1 MIFGIYCEVS
11 IETLREVKLKYIE
24 DYEGLV
30 QFLCDFHLLEH
41 KPSVLAID
49 SLEYFVDSRRQGINQ
64 LTKQMRFNFLM
75 TLLKDC
81 QQFLDTSVYKQNNLI
96 VSYKLHNSEMKA
108 ETSEE
113 EQMQINEVEFQRL
126 YSELSRYTPQI
137 YYIARNKIT
146 HLIDTHLL
154 QEDQKEE
161 IQ

>member
-30 QFLCDFHLLEH
+30 QFLCDFHLLQH

-64 LTKQMRFNFLM
+64 STKQMRFNFLM

-81 QQFLDTSVYKQNNLI
+81 QQFLDSSVYKSNNLI
-96 VSYKLHNSEMKA
+96 VSYKLQNTDIKP

-113 EQMQINEVEFQRL
+113 EQMQINQVEFQRL

-146 HLIDTHLL
+146 HLIDSNLL
-154 QEDQKEE
+154 TPDQKEDL
-161 IQ
+161 Q

>member
-1 MIFGIYCEVS
+1 MTGEESKLNSAKSSAVKSSLNKMPSHSNGHHHACLITSKKKMIEAKMIFGIYCEVS

-81 QQFLDTSVYKQNNLI
+81 
-96 VSYKLHNSEMKA
+96 
-108 ETSEE
+108 
-113 EQMQINEVEFQRL
+113 
-126 YSELSRYTPQI
+126 
-137 YYIARNKIT
+137 
-146 HLIDTHLL
+146 
-154 QEDQKEE
+154 
-161 IQ
+161 

>member
-1 MIFGIYCEVS
+1 
-11 IETLREVKLKYIE
+11 
-24 DYEGLV
+24 
-30 QFLCDFHLLEH
+30 
-41 KPSVLAID
+41 
-49 SLEYFVDSRRQGINQ
+49 
-64 LTKQMRFNFLM
+64 
-75 TLLKDC
+75 
-81 QQFLDTSVYKQNNLI
+81 
-96 VSYKLHNSEMKA
+96 MKA